1 MKKED
6 KDKKVGGKGRKPQA
20 AGASQGFR
28 SFREIRDKNG
38 RMIPVNL
45 ARFVMQ
51 LAAKKK
57 GYKAE
62 DITKPAIYAELLPTA
77 QGIAKDPKQLK
88 ALKEFS
94 EQKQFE
100 LKLYRSEI
108 IRAIKNFPGQI
119 VITTKKGNFKVS
131 KPKAVEAVMKFE
143 QALRKDKTV
152 AVVIFSAVTQ
162 GEKYFYILLK

>member
-1 MKKED
+1 MKTENTKT
-6 KDKKVGGKGRKPQA
+6 KIGGKGRKPTA

-28 SFREIRDKNG
+28 SFREIRDNKG

-51 LAAKKK
+51 LAAKKS

-62 DITKPAIYAELLPTA
+62 EISKPEIYKKVLPIA
-77 QGIAKDPKQLK
+77 QTIAKDEKQLK
-88 ALKEFS
+88 QLKEFS
-94 EQKQFE
+94 QQKQIE
-100 LKLYRSEI
+100 VKLYRSEL
-108 IRAIKNFPGQI
+108 IRAIKNFPGEI
-119 VITTKKGNFKVS
+119 VLDTKRGKFKVT
-131 KPKAVEAVMKFE
+131 KPKAVETVLKFE

-152 AVVIFSAVTQ
+152 AVVIFSAVMQ

>member
-6 KDKKVGGKGRKPQA
+6 TDKRPGGKGRKPTA

-28 SFREIRDKNG
+28 SFREIRNNKG
-38 RMIPVNL
+38 QMLPVNL
-45 ARFVMQ
+45 SRFVMQ

-62 DITKPAIYAELLPTA
+62 DITKPAIYNEILPTA
-77 QGIAKDPKQLK
+77 QAIAKDPKQLK
-88 ALKEFS
+88 TLKEFT
-94 EQKQFE
+94 EQKQIE
-100 LKLYRSEI
+100 VKLYRSEI
-108 IRAIKNFPGQI
+108 IRSIKSFPGQI
-119 VITTKKGNFKVS
+119 VVTTKKGNFKVS

-152 AVVIFSAVTQ
+152 AVVIFSAVMQ